1 MSPEDAVAL
10 GHLVTGIVGVAFLAA
25 AVLVVALVIPSTRAV
40 IVNWAGRGELSDEA
54 HGELSQIR
62 YEIALLRNEV
72 AELRSLLPG
81 VGAALPSSSATGR
94 LPDGR

>member
-10 GHLVTGIVGVAFLAA
+10 GHLMTGIVGVAFLAA
-25 AVLVVALVIPSTRAV
+25 AVLVVALVIPLTRAA
-40 IVNWAGRGELSDEA
+40 IVNWAGRRGALSDEA

-72 AELRSLLPG
+72 AELRSVLPG
-81 VGAALPSSSATGR
+81 VGEAGR
-94 LPDGR
+94 IGRGTKQS